1 MSVTSASREPVD
13 VRAWLEGH
21 DLGQYAE
28 VFASNDIDADV
39 LCTLT
44 ADDLKEL
51 GVASLGHRKRLLAAI
66 AGLDALA
73 PKPALRATAP
83 QAYTPSHLAERILD
97 ARASLTD
104 ERKHVTVLFA
114 DIKGSLAIIEGSDPE
129 EASRILD
136 GAIRVMMDAVH
147 RYEGTVNRVM
157 GDGIMALFGAP
168 IAHEDHAVRACYA
181 ALAIQRAMQ
190 SHAAETRQSLGI
202 EISVRIGLHSGE
214 VVVRAIGND
223 LSMDY
228 DAIGPTVHLASRMEQ
243 LASPGT
249 VRLTAA
255 TANLTRGFLELRS
268 LGQVPVKGLSQPI
281 EAFDLVGVG
290 AARTRLQ
297 ASAGRGLTPFIG
309 RRDELAALDRAY
321 ELAAAGQG
329 QMVALVGDPGV
340 GKSRLF
346 YEITRSERMRQ
357 WLVLEAI
364 SVSSGRASPWGPVI
378 DLLKPYFDIAPGDD
392 RRRSAEKV
400 LGKVLLLDEALRP
413 VLPALLALLDLPVE
427 DAAWQALDPPRR
439 RRRTLD
445 GLKAL
450 LVRESQRQPLAL
462 VLEDLHWIDGETQA
476 LLESLVESMPTCR
489 MLLLVNYRPE
499 YRHGWGSRA
508 HYTQLRIDPLEAT
521 GAEELLNGLLGAA
534 PDLFE
539 LKERLLEASEGNPL
553 FLEESVRSLVDT
565 GVLAGARGAY
575 RMMRRPEEIEIPA
588 SIGAIIAARI
598 DRVGAAEKATL
609 QLAAVIGEDVPLALL
624 EAVSELPAD
633 ELHGVLSGLRTRE
646 LLYEARLF
654 PEIAY
659 AFRHGLTRRVAYD
672 GMLHESRRAL
682 HSRIAEALETR
693 HTEHLDEVVESLAHH
708 FEQGAMWPKAAEYC
722 LRAAEKAKQRYVY
735 PTALTFAQRAQTLT
749 ERDAALVS
757 VRGRAHELQG
767 DLHSLMGDLETA
779 NRSYNAASALMTDA
793 GERQRIESKRHR
805 PGVAFRDGARIAYYF
820 HGSGEETLLFINP
833 VVYGLEVF
841 QPIVER
847 LCHEFRIVTID
858 PRGTG
863 SSDPLQRPYG
873 LRQHV
878 EDVRAVIERAGIG
891 AITGVGISRGSNLL
905 VRLAHMHPELLR
917 RLVLIGAPT
926 DIGSSD
932 SPAQRLDHLN
942 AIAGFLAAD
951 DFEGLMRYHIGRVF
965 SEPDVADLAA
975 SRLKGWLGMPRET
988 ALSFFDPEP
997 DMDIRPLLPA
1007 IRVPTLI
1014 AHGTEDRQVPFA
1026 AAEYLA
1032 AHIPSAQ
1039 LYPFVGYGHVPLF
1052 TATQEFCEVLR
1063 AFVRTGGLPA
1073 KRSA

>member
-1 MSVTSASREPVD
+1 VN

-28 VFASNDIDADV
+28 VFASNDIDAEV

-51 GVASLGHRKRLLAAI
+51 GIASLGHRKKLLAAI
-66 AGLDALA
+66 AGLDT
-73 PKPALRATAP
+73 PALNRQPALSAAP
-83 QAYTPSHLAERILD
+83 PEAYTPGHLAERILD
-97 ARASLTD
+97 ARTVLTG

-114 DIKGSLAIIEGSDPE
+114 DIKGSLAIIEGADPE

-157 GDGIMALFGAP
+157 GDGVMALFGAP

-190 SHAAETRQSLGI
+190 AHAAETRQTLGV
-202 EISVRIGLHSGE
+202 EVSVRVGLHSGE

-223 LSMDY
+223 LSVDY

-243 LASPGT
+243 LASPGAI
-249 VRLTAA
+249 RLTAS
-255 TANLTRGFLELRS
+255 TAKLAEGFIELQA
-268 LGQVPVKGLSQPI
+268 LGKVPIKGLSQPV
-281 EAFDLVGVG
+281 EAFDLLGVG

-297 ASAGRGLTPFIG
+297 ASAGRGLTPFVG
-309 RRDELAALDRAY
+309 RSDELTALARAHELAAG
-321 ELAAAGQG
+321 GQG
-329 QMVALVGDPGV
+329 QLVALVGDPGV
-340 GKSRLF
+340 GKSRLL
-346 YEITRSERMRQ
+346 YEITRSEPMRG
-357 WLVLEAI
+357 WLVLEGT
-364 SVSSGRASPWGPVI
+364 SVSSGTASSWAPVI

-392 RRRSAEKV
+392 RQRRAEKV

-413 VLPALLALLDLPVE
+413 ALPAILALLDLPVE
-427 DAAWQALDPPRR
+427 DAAWQALDPPLR

-489 MLLLVNYRPE
+489 MLLLVNYRPD

-521 GAEELLNGLLGAA
+521 GADELLSGLLGDAL
-534 PDLFE
+534 DLLE
-539 LKERLLEASEGNPL
+539 LKGRLLEASEGNPL
-553 FLEESVRSLVDT
+553 FLEESVRILVDT
-565 GVLAGARGAY
+565 GVLSGARGAY
-575 RMMRRPEEIEIPA
+575 RMIRRPDAIEIPA
-588 SIGAIIAARI
+588 SVAAIIAARI
-598 DRVGAAEKATL
+598 DRLGAAEKKAL
-609 QLAAVIGEDVPLALL
+609 QLAAVIGDDVPLALL
-624 EAVSELPAD
+624 EAVSELPAHD
-633 ELHGVLSGLRTRE
+633 LHGALAGLRSRE

-654 PEIAY
+654 PDIAY
-659 AFRHGLTRRVAYD
+659 AFRHGLTRRVAYE
-672 GMLHESRRAL
+672 GQLHESRRAL
-682 HSRIAEALETR
+682 HGRVAEVLEAR
-693 HTEHLDEVVESLAHH
+693 HADHLDEVVETLAHH
-708 FEQGAMWPKAAEYC
+708 FEQGAVWPKAAAYF
-722 LRAAEKAKQRYVY
+722 LRAAEKAKQRYTY
-735 PTALTFAQRAQTLT
+735 PAALELAQRAQTLT
-749 ERDAALVS
+749 ERDPALAADRS
-757 VRGRAHELQG
+757 RALEMQG
-767 DLHSLMGDLETA
+767 DLHSLIGDLETA
-779 NRSYNAASALMTDA
+779 NQSYDAAIAVTTDA
-793 GERQRIESKRHR
+793 EGRDRIESRRHR
-805 PGVAFRDGARIAYYF
+805 PGVACRDGARIAYYL
-820 HGSGEETLLFINP
+820 HGSGDETLLFVNP

-873 LRQHV
+873 LSQHI
-878 EDVRAVIERAGIG
+878 EDVRAVIERTGIG

-905 VRLAHMHPELLR
+905 VRLTHMHPELVR

-926 DIGSSD
+926 DMGASD
-932 SPAQRLDHLN
+932 SPAQRVDHLN
-942 AIAGFLAAD
+942 TIAAFLAKG
-951 DFEGLMRYHIGRVF
+951 DFEGLMRYHMGRVF

-975 SRLKGWLGMPRET
+975 SRLKRWLDMPRET
-988 ALSFFDPEP
+988 TLSFFDRDP

-1014 AHGTEDRQVPFA
+1014 AHGTEDRQVPFP

-1032 AHIPSAQ
+1032 AHIPGSQ

-1063 AFVRTGGLPA
+1063 AFVLTGGLPA